1 MGRKAVFAFVTAVAI
16 SLIGVTALAQV
27 GFRATAVFQGTRT
40 VIGQEIQFPLFR
52 NQITALLVEIAPGG
66 ETGRHQ
72 HPAPTF
78 VYILEGTVTIA
89 HEGGH
94 PQVVYTAG
102 QAFLESVNTW
112 HNGRNLGT
120 TPLKLLVVFSGEEG
134 KPNLVRP

>member
-1 MGRKAVFAFVTAVAI
+1 MGRKVVFAFVMAVV
-16 SLIGVTALAQV
+16 IGFMGGIALAQV
-27 GFRATAVFQGTRT
+27 GFRATTVFQGTKT

-52 NQITALLVEIAPGG
+52 NQITALLIEIAPGG

-78 VYILEGTVTIA
+78 VYVLEGTVTIDV
-89 HEGGH
+89 EGH
-94 PQVVYTAG
+94 PQAVHTAG
-102 QAFLESVNTW
+102 QGFLEANNVW
-112 HNGRNLGT
+112 HNGRNRGT

>member
-1 MGRKAVFAFVTAVAI
+1 MSRTIAIALVAAVAVGV
-16 SLIGVTALAQV
+16 IGGSALAQV
-27 GFRATAVFQGTRT
+27 GFRATPVFQGTRT
-40 VIGQEIQFPLFR
+40 AIGQEIQFPLFR
-52 NQITALLVEIAPGG
+52 NQIAALLVEIAPGG

-72 HPAPTF
+72 HSAPTF
-78 VYILEGTVTIA
+78 VYVLEGTVTIDI
-89 HEGGH
+89 EGH

-102 QAFLESVNTW
+102 QGFLEVNNVW

>member
-1 MGRKAVFAFVTAVAI
+1 MGRKAVFAVAMAVAI
-16 SLIGVTALAQV
+16 SFIGVTALAQV
-27 GFRATAVFQGTRT
+27 GFRATPVFQGTRT
-40 VIGQEIQFPLFR
+40 AIGQEIQFPLFR
-52 NQITALLVEIAPGG
+52 NQIAALLVEIAPGG

-72 HPAPTF
+72 HPVPTF
-78 VYILEGTVTIA
+78 VYVLEGTVTIA
-89 HEGGH
+89 HEGH
-94 PQVVYTAG
+94 PQVVYTSG

>member
-1 MGRKAVFAFVTAVAI
+1 MGRKVVFAFVMAVV
-16 SLIGVTALAQV
+16 IGFMGGIALAQV
-27 GFRATAVFQGTRT
+27 GFRATTVFQGTKT

-52 NQITALLVEIAPGG
+52 SQITALLIEIAPGG

-78 VYILEGTVTIA
+78 VYVLEGTVTIDV
-89 HEGGH
+89 EGH
-94 PQVVYTAG
+94 PQAVHTAG
-102 QAFLESVNTW
+102 QGFLEANNVW
-112 HNGRNLGT
+112 HNGRNRGT

>member
-1 MGRKAVFAFVTAVAI
+1 MGRKAVFAFVTAVGI
-16 SLIGVTALAQV
+16 SFIGGTALAQV
-27 GFRATAVFQGTRT
+27 GFRATPLLQGTRT

-52 NQITALLVEIAPGG
+52 NQISALLVEIAPGG

-72 HPAPTF
+72 HPVPTF
-78 VYILEGTVTIA
+78 VYVLEGTVTIA
-89 HEGGH
+89 HEGH
-94 PQVVYTAG
+94 PQHVATAG
-102 QAFLESVNTW
+102 QSFLESVNTW

>member
-1 MGRKAVFAFVTAVAI
+1 MGRKVVIAFVTAVAI
-16 SLIGVTALAQV
+16 SFIGVTALAQV

-52 NQITALLVEIAPGG
+52 NQITALLIEIAPGG

-78 VYILEGTVTIA
+78 VYVLEGTVTIGI
-89 HEGGH
+89 EGH
-94 PQVVYTAG
+94 PQAVYTSG
-102 QAFLESVNTW
+102 QAFLEAVNTW

>member
-1 MGRKAVFAFVTAVAI
+1 MGRKAVFAFVTAVV
-16 SLIGVTALAQV
+16 IGFIGGTALAQV
-27 GFRATAVFQGTRT
+27 GFRATTVFQGTRT
-40 VIGQEIQFPLFR
+40 TIGQQIQFPLFR

-78 VYILEGTVTIA
+78 VYVLEGTVTIA
-89 HEGGH
+89 HEGH
-94 PQVVYTAG
+94 PQAVYTAG
-102 QAFLESVNTW
+102 QAFLEAVNTW

>member
-1 MGRKAVFAFVTAVAI
+1 MDRKVVFAFVMAVAI
-16 SLIGVTALAQV
+16 GFMGSIALAQV
-27 GFRATAVFQGTRT
+27 GFRATPVFQGTRT

-52 NQITALLVEIAPGG
+52 NQITALLIEIAPGG

-78 VYILEGTVTIA
+78 VYVLEGTVTIDI
-89 HEGGH
+89 EGH
-94 PQVVYTAG
+94 PQAVHTAG
-102 QAFLESVNTW
+102 QGFLEANNVW
-112 HNGRNLGT
+112 HNGRNRGT